1 MSLLPNEI
9 VAMQALCLDAG
20 TNVQSC
26 SRREDWISAQLQ
38 GIRVMVG
45 YGLGPQEIVEDLMQ
59 IGLLEPALACCCTAA
74 E

>member
-26 SRREDWISAQLQ
+26 RRREDRVSAQLH
-38 GIRVMVG
+38 GVRVLVW
-45 YGLGPQEIVEDLMQ
+45 YGLGPQEMV
-59 IGLLEPALACCCTAA
+59 
-74 E
+74 